1 MTGDRYALVIAG
13 PSAVGKTTVMDA
25 IFASD
30 SRFSYVRSTR
40 TRPPRVGS
48 ADDGYIHIDD
58 SGFMKIVASGGM
70 LEYME
75 YAGYRYGTQ
84 QAELDRIF
92 KSGKYPFLILDK
104 NGILSLKS
112 KKRDFTP
119 VVVYIYDFLDT
130 LEARLAERLMTG
142 EPDEQKKNDYIY
154 RTNRNAEDYAALS
167 GDFGGCIDFFVRN
180 VTVDGTVREI
190 ISAFD
195 GVREGTP
202 PPDGREALPRL
213 AEEGRKK
220 LADG

>member
-58 SGFMKIVASGGM
+58 SGFMEIVASGGM

-84 QAELDRIF
+84 QSELDRIF

-104 NGILSLKS
+104 NGILSLHS

-142 EPDEQKKNDYIY
+142 EPDEQ
-154 RTNRNAEDYAALS
+154 
-167 GDFGGCIDFFVRN
+167 
-180 VTVDGTVREI
+180 
-190 ISAFD
+190 
-195 GVREGTP
+195 
-202 PPDGREALPRL
+202 
-213 AEEGRKK
+213 
-220 LADG
+220 

>member
-30 SRFSYVRSTR
+30 DRFSYVRSTR

-58 SGFMKIVASGGM
+58 SEFMKIVASGGM
-70 LEYME
+70 LEHME

-92 KSGKYPFLILDK
+92 ESGKYPFLILDK

-130 LEARLAERLMTG
+130 LDSRLAERLLTG
-142 EPDEQKKNDYIY
+142 EPDERKKNDYIY
-154 RTNRNAEDYAALS
+154 RTTRNAEDYAALS
-167 GDFGGCIDFFVRN
+167 GEFGVCIDFFVRN
-180 VTVDGTVREI
+180 VTVDGTVREV

-195 GVREGTP
+195 GVREGNP

-213 AEEGRKK
+213 ADEGRKK
-220 LADG
+220 LADE

>member
-1 MTGDRYALVIAG
+1 MIAE
-13 PSAVGKTTVMDA
+13 SAPLRKRRGCGIRRIRHTV
-25 IFASD
+25 
-30 SRFSYVRSTR
+30 
-40 TRPPRVGS
+40 
-48 ADDGYIHIDD
+48 
-58 SGFMKIVASGGM
+58 
-70 LEYME
+70 
-75 YAGYRYGTQ
+75 
-84 QAELDRIF
+84 
-92 KSGKYPFLILDK
+92 
-104 NGILSLKS
+104 
-112 KKRDFTP
+112 
-119 VVVYIYDFLDT
+119 
-130 LEARLAERLMTG
+130 MTG
-142 EPDEQKKNDYIY
+142 EPDEQKKIDYIY